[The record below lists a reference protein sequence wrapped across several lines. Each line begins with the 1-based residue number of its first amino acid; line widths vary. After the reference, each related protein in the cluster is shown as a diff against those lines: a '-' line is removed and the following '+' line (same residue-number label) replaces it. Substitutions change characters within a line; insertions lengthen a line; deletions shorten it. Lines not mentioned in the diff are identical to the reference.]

1 MNESLRLTITN
12 RDRIGKG
19 AMNRM
24 RREGFLPGSLS
35 RKGGESIS
43 FFLKRDEFR
52 KALGANGMSSVYT
65 LQLDPKTAYSAMV
78 REIQNE
84 PGFGDYQHVTFQLVS
99 MTEETTA
106 DIAVHLKG
114 RDELVHHG
122 FEIMQQMEAVHL
134 KGLPGAFP
142 AAIEIDVSDMK
153 PGDQVTVADLKLPK
167 GVTCVTEADRLI
179 VSVPHPRL
187 HEEEPAEAKEP
198 SASQPAQPADSGKA

>member
-1 MNESLRLTITN
+1 MSESLRLTITN
-12 RDRIGKG
+12 RERISKG
-19 AMNRM
+19 AMHRM
-24 RREGFLPGSLS
+24 RKEGFLPGSLS
-35 RKGGESIS
+35 QKGGESIS
-43 FFLKRDEFR
+43 FFMKRDEFR

-84 PGFGDYQHVTFQLVS
+84 PGFGDYQHITFQLVS

-106 DIAVHLKG
+106 DIPVHLKG

-122 FEIMQQMEAVHL
+122 FEIMQQLEAVHL

-142 AAIEIDVSDMK
+142 TAIEIDISDMK

-167 GVTCVTEADRLI
+167 GVVCVTEADRLI
-179 VSVPHPRL
+179 VSVPHPKL
-187 HEEEPAEAKEP
+187 HEDEPAEAKEP
-198 SASQPAQPADSGKA
+198 SAAQAAKPAEAAEA